1 MLGTCSWTKIKGEEG
16 RAAKA
21 GLEEQSGAFSVPFR
35 NRLAGI
41 AKEWV
46 GKREEERSSEGSGL
60 MGGAG

>member
-21 GLEEQSGAFSVPFR
+21 ELEEQSGVFSVPFR

-41 AKEWV
+41 AKEW
-46 GKREEERSSEGSGL
+46 SSEGSGL

>member
-21 GLEEQSGAFSVPFR
+21 ELEEQSRVFSVPFR

-46 GKREEERSSEGSGL
+46 GKREEKRS
-60 MGGAG
+60 

>member
-21 GLEEQSGAFSVPFR
+21 ELEEQSGVFSVPFR
-35 NRLAGI
+35 NQLAGI
-41 AKEWV
+41 AKKWI
-46 GKREEERSSEGSGL
+46 GKHEEERSSEGSGL